1 MSRARPFF
9 GWYIV
14 LAFGL
19 MVFVSTGIRFTVGP
33 FLKPIVA
40 DLGIDRASFSLA
52 VALSLFLYGVFMAV
66 LGRLVE
72 RVGTRPVLVAGTVA
86 VAVSMIG
93 TSFVTRL
100 WQFYLTYSI
109 GTAIGLAATGQ
120 IVGTAVVSRWFVR
133 RRATA
138 LSIVSSFGMSGM
150 TLMVPFA
157 AWLIGHVGWRST
169 YMVMGVFAMVVTL
182 PLGLWVVRDS
192 PESMGLHPDGADAP
206 PAGSRGGRS
215 AVGGT
220 ESTPMMVAMQ
230 SLPFW
235 QIAVVLF
242 SCGFSMS
249 LLTSHGVP
257 MLTDHG
263 YSALTASWVLGMAGG
278 SSMAFSVVI
287 GALGDRFGRPPMMA
301 WLYGSRA
308 LVFLALFTI
317 RDNPGALFVV
327 ALMAGTSMAGTVALS
342 SALTADI
349 FGRFSVGSIYGTM
362 FIIHQTGS
370 ALGSWLGG
378 VLFEVTSGYGAAF
391 LVAGVLLTI
400 AAAVSLSIDVRP
412 RTAPVLAPVAGGR

>member
-1 MSRARPFF
+1 MSRGRLFF
-9 GWYIV
+9 GWYVV
-14 LAFGL
+14 LAFGV

-40 DLGIDRASFSLA
+40 DLHVDRASFSLA
-52 VALSLFLYGVFMAV
+52 VALSLFLYGIFMAV

-72 RVGTRPVLVAGTVA
+72 RVGTRPVIVAGTCLVA
-86 VAVSMIG
+86 ASMIATG
-93 TSFVTRL
+93 YVTRL

-120 IVGTAVVSRWFVR
+120 IVGTAVVSRWFVK

-138 LSIVSSFGMSGM
+138 LSVLSSFSMSGM
-150 TLMVPFA
+150 TLMVPCA
-157 AWLIGHVGWRST
+157 AWLILHVGWRWT
-169 YMVMGVFAMVVTL
+169 YILMGIFAMVVTL
-182 PLGLWVVRDS
+182 PLGLWVVRDA
-192 PESMGLHPDGADAP
+192 PEEMGLRPDGVDAP
-206 PAGSRGGRS
+206 PTRAAATGRA
-215 AVGGT
+215 AV
-220 ESTPMMVAMQ
+220 ESTPMMAAMQ

-235 QIAVVLF
+235 QIAIVLF

-249 LLTSHGVP
+249 LLSAHGVP

-263 YSALTASWVLGMAGG
+263 YDSLTASWVLGVAGG
-278 SSMAFSVVI
+278 SSMAFAVVI
-287 GALGDRFGRPPMMA
+287 GTLGDRFGRRPMMA

-317 RDNPGALFVV
+317 RDNPVALFVV

-349 FGRFSVGSIYGTM
+349 FGRFSVGSIYGTV

-378 VLFEVTSGYGAAF
+378 FLFEITGGYGAAF
-391 LVAGVLLTI
+391 LAAGTLLTV

-412 RTAPVLAPVAGGR
+412 RTAAALAPVAGGR